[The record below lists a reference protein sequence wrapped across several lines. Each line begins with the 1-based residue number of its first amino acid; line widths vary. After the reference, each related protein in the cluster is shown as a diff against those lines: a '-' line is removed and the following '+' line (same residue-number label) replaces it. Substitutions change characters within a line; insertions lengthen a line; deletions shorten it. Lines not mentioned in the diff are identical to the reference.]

1 MSKKHLSDALRRFL
15 GQDKPIK
22 RIVIEFQDEDE
33 SHWLLASHH
42 LFPKPDGIFLAQ
54 FGGESMD
61 TPRPNDVEAIVAL
74 HNSWPA
80 IHRVLL
86 AARELARD
94 EWDMPMPACTEELVE
109 ALRAL
114 DGGA

>member
-1 MSKKHLSDALRRFL
+1 MTS
-15 GQDKPIK
+15 
-22 RIVIEFQDEDE
+22 RIDELQRLHEAATPGEWFQDEDD

-86 AARELARD
+86 AARA
-94 EWDMPMPACTEELVE
+94 WDKAPYNSVAKLVIGDKLSEE
-109 ALRAL
+109 LRAL
-114 DGGA
+114 DGDKGAT

>member
-1 MSKKHLSDALRRFL
+1 MS
-15 GQDKPIK
+15 
-22 RIVIEFQDEDE
+22 RIDELQRLHEVATPGEWFQDEDE